1 MSTDIFTQ
9 TLISDGMELDPVDLS
24 RLSAR
29 PLAQLFDQVVA
40 SALPREAF
48 QATLDSAFDPT
59 AVPYAFALHA
69 TGARPRQGTA
79 NNKVQIAPGTLLQ
92 AIAAADGTEPKLVP
106 YTFAGTE
113 EVTIAN
119 GDATNPRVDIVQMA
133 LSYVNETEARDFQ
146 DATTR
151 ALSSQTLAVRRR
163 IQCTLSVKQ
172 GTPAASPTYPTPDA
186 GNVVIA
192 GVVVGATWAG
202 GSGLVY
208 DDTAGAVVVL
218 HDQRMPLRVR
228 PYGVNAL
235 GFMYDNSTSH
245 WTVSAVSGVS
255 VQKINDADSDDLMCP
270 IPSAWANAGRVVGC
284 DAALRGTAA
293 VTTRF
298 ARWNIVTGAAVGLN
312 GTGLVENNPVSMTGG
327 AGLGFQALHTPAA
340 GPTITAAA
348 NGMGAPIWTNGR
360 RAPGLLSTGESDNT
374 VPRDGGYLVIRA
386 IDPPGGTVFYRF
398 TFYVAEGL

>member
-1 MSTDIFTQ
+1 MSTDIYTQ
-9 TLISDGMELDPVDLS
+9 TLISDGMALDPTDLS

-59 AVPYAFALHA
+59 TVPYAFALHA

-106 YTFAGTE
+106 YTFIGTE

-133 LSYVNETEARDFQ
+133 LSYVNETESRDFQ

-151 ALSSQTLAVRRR
+151 APSSQTLAVRRR
-163 IQCTLSVKQ
+163 VQCTLSVKQ

-192 GVVVGATWAG
+192 GIVVGATYAG

-228 PYGVNAL
+228 PYGCNASAL
-235 GFMYDNSTSH
+235 MYDNSASH
-245 WTVSAVSGVS
+245 WTVSALTGLS
-255 VQKINDADSDDLMCP
+255 VTKINDADSDDLMCP
-270 IPSAWANAGRVVGC
+270 IPSAWANAGRIVGC
-284 DAALRGTAA
+284 DAAIAGLAA

-298 ARWNIVTGAAVGLN
+298 SRWNIGSGAASGLN
-312 GTGLVENNPVSMTGG
+312 GTGLVQNNPVTMTGG

-340 GPTITAAA
+340 GPTVNAAA
-348 NGMGAPIWTNGR
+348 NGMGPPVWTNGR
-360 RAPGLLSTGESDNT
+360 RAPGLLTTGESDNT
-374 VPRDGGYLVIRA
+374 VPRDGGYLVIKA